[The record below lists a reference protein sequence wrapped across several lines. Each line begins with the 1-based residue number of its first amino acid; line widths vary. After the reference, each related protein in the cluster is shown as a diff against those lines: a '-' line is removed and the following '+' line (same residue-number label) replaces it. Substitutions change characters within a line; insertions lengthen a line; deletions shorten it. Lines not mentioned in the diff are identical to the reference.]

1 MITDIKPL
9 KAKIKRFTFNIP
21 VDQKNKLIKASVQII
36 SRTQSTIAWFD
47 VLTYLIDAYSN
58 NVISDLDKYSKQ
70 SGKVIL
76 RSTYNI
82 TSDRRDLLIGI
93 AKEVS
98 TKLNIHIS
106 WHDLLIF
113 MIDIYLNKTIE
124 DLSSRS

>member
-21 VDQKNKLIKASVQII
+21 VDQKNKLIKASIQII